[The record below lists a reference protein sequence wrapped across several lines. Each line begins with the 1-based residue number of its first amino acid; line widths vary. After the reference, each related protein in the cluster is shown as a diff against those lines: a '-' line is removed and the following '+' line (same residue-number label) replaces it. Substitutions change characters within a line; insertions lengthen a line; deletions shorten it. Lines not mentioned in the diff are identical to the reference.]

1 MAYPAN
7 LANLTHDTP
16 QMSAARMDYLG
27 AVAAGSHT
35 AEELA
40 ALSRLADEADAE
52 IAACP
57 PAVPWNP
64 APPTTLQTWF
74 PFIPEDIAAGFAAP
88 AEGGACMCPNN
99 GALAL
104 HIGGCDQG
112 VGGKAQPFAE
122 AFCAEYDLTPNRL
135 IDAVELGCA
144 LRGMRVIPENSNC
157 LYDLMK
163 LEAED
168 RVYTESFTRGRTA
181 DELEVRAANR
191 EAFMQDPAVRE
202 ECDRDQAE
210 LEETESEADA
220 LFETLRRRMTVEDYD
235 RLFDD
240 LDVGDPDALM
250 NRLRAEVAAL
260 PAPAAPFTVPPAPG
274 ASAAAPAPAAT
285 RDVAD
290 SSVVPEVE
298 DDVEQDDAKQG
309 EVELDMT
316 VREFTGT
323 APKPGQIFEYPVP
336 SVPAH
341 VPSVSGARTE
351 WRAVQ
356 RPLANAT
363 THAFVEHEWI
373 FSATPGLSQVA
384 AAADARGTARWGLLG
399 TLLPRV
405 AASIPPCVRLVPP
418 AGAVQSVLDED
429 ESDGEKPEFS
439 EAEGTSINLYSVAVS
454 GPSTGKTDAMTIAS
468 GLIPNTVAGLRTVA
482 PGTGEGVL
490 KEFPRVRPD
499 DAEEASDD
507 GKKEKADSAP
517 KIDDLGDTCSILM
530 ESDEIDIFVGE
541 MMRQGSKTS
550 GWYRSMWMGGEIG
563 NTVSDKERRS
573 AIAAHAYRFGIVLG
587 AQPEACAP
595 MFAETGRGTP
605 QRFMWLPAQQSLP
618 RGVYPA
624 KLEPAPVYWF
634 NGSPSMIPANA
645 AQAPV
650 WVYPP
655 KAAEQQL
662 KRDRWRAA
670 TADPFAAPRAA
681 DKAAAIADRHA
692 VLQQLKVAVLLA
704 ALDGLAQP
712 QDTHW
717 FAAGAVMQV
726 RRATIHRLVAES
738 ERVKAEG
745 KEAEGAL
752 NGVYRASSD
761 AARDA
766 ERERH
771 VSRCATRMMAGLV
784 KAAVSGQPPLT
795 HGAAIRL
802 LSGKK
807 GASGRSDRDLYGRA
821 ALAVVRASPGVVD
834 TGTHVHWAGSAA

>member
-1 MAYPAN
+1 MTAVDAS
-7 LANLTHDTP
+7 LTHDTP
-16 QMSAARMDYLG
+16 IAPATLQQWRPYIPEHVDP
-27 AVAAGSHT
+27 T
-35 AEELA
+35 A
-40 ALSRLADEADAE
+40 S
-52 IAACP
+52 
-57 PAVPWNP
+57 P
-64 APPTTLQTWF
+64 APGGHCECPTVAHIVLHV
-74 PFIPEDIAAGFAAP
+74 
-88 AEGGACMCPNN
+88 EGCA
-99 GALAL
+99 
-104 HIGGCDQG
+104 QG
-112 VGGKAQPFAE
+112 VAGRAQPYGPDT
-122 AFCAEYDLTPNRL
+122 CAEYALVLNSL
-135 IDAVELGCA
+135 IDAAELGAA
-144 LRGMRVIPENSNC
+144 LRGITVQGLALAME
-157 LYDLMK
+157 

-168 RVYTESFTRGRTA
+168 RALDVH
-181 DELEVRAANR
+181 AAKSAY
-191 EAFMQDPAVRE
+191 EAGV
-202 ECDRDQAE
+202 AE
-210 LEETESEADA
+210 GESEAEA
-220 LFETLRRRMTVEDYD
+220 LFETLRKRLPVEQYD
-235 RLFDD
+235 AV
-240 LDVGDPDALM
+240 LDGLDMNDPDAVLT
-250 NRLRAEVAAL
+250 RLRAEVAAL
-260 PAPAAPFTVPPAPG
+260 PAPFTVPPAPG
-274 ASAAAPAPAAT
+274 AGQALAAAP
-285 RDVAD
+285 DVAD
-290 SSVVPEVE
+290 SSAAPEVE
-298 DDVEQDDAKQG
+298 DDAEQDDAEQG

-341 VPSVSGARTE
+341 VPPVQGARTE
-351 WRAVQ
+351 WRDVQ
-356 RPLANAT
+356 PPLANAV

-373 FSATPGLSQVA
+373 FSATPGLSQIA

-429 ESDGEKPEFS
+429 ETGDSEKLEFS

-468 GLIPNTVAGLRTVA
+468 GLIPNAVAGLRTVA

-499 DAEEASDD
+499 DGADGEGDDKNAAEGA
-507 GKKEKADSAP
+507 AP
-517 KIDDLGDTCSILM
+517 EIDDLGDTCSILM
-530 ESDEIDIFVGE
+530 ESDEIDVFVGE
-541 MMRQGSKTS
+541 MMRQGSRTS
-550 GWYRSMWMGGEIG
+550 GWYRSMWMGGEVG
-563 NTVSDKERRS
+563 NTVSDKDRRS
-573 AIAAHAYRFGIVLG
+573 AIAAHTYRFGIVLG
-587 AQPEACAP
+587 AQPDAVAP

-618 RGVYPA
+618 RGAYPA
-624 KLEPAPVYWF
+624 KLEIAPVYWF
-634 NGSPSMIPANA
+634 NGSPSMIPTSA

-655 KAAEQQL
+655 KAAKDQL
-662 KRDRWRAA
+662 ARDRWRAA

-766 ERERH
+766 ERDRH
-771 VSRCATRMMAGLV
+771 VSRCATRIMAGLV
-784 KAAVSGQPPLT
+784 KAAVSGQPPMT

-834 TGTHVHWAGSAA
+834 TGTHVHWAGTAAAAV

>member
-74 PFIPEDIAAGFAAP
+74 PFIPEHIAAGFVAP

-104 HIGGCDQG
+104 HVEGCDQG
-112 VGGKAQPFAE
+112 VGGKAQPFAPD
-122 AFCAEYDLTPNRL
+122 FCTEYGVTPNGL

-144 LRGMRVIPENSNC
+144 LRGMRPIPENADA
-157 LYDLMK
+157 LRELMDL
-163 LEAED
+163 ESED
-168 RVYTESFTRGRTA
+168 REYVAAFTGPRTPEERA
-181 DELEVRAANR
+181 ARAANV
-191 EAFMQDPAVRE
+191 EAYLSDPAVRDE
-202 ECDRDQAE
+202 FDRDQAE

-298 DDVEQDDAKQG
+298 DDVEQEQEEEE
-309 EVELDMT
+309 EVEPDR
-316 VREFTGT
+316 VIRDFDGT
-323 APKPGQIFEYPVP
+323 PPAADQIMKYPMP
-336 SVPAH
+336 PIPAH
-341 VPSVSGARTE
+341 VPPVEGAKTQPVE
-351 WRAVQ
+351 VLP
-356 RPLANAT
+356 PLANQWGHQNVA
-363 THAFVEHEWI
+363 EEWI
-373 FSATPGLSQVA
+373 FSATPGLSHVA
-384 AAADARGTARWGLLG
+384 AAADARGVTRWGLLG
-399 TLLPRV
+399 TLLTRV
-405 AASIPPCVRLVPP
+405 AATIPPTVRLIPASRKVPTEAGPTP
-418 AGAVQSVLDED
+418 A
-429 ESDGEKPEFS
+429 
-439 EAEGTSINLYSVAVS
+439 GTSINLYSIAVS
-454 GPSTGKTDAMTIAS
+454 PPSTGKTDTISAAAA
-468 GLIPNTVAGLRTVA
+468 LIPGVRTVP
-482 PGTGEGVL
+482 PGTGEGML
-490 KEFPRVRPD
+490 KEFPRLSVDED
-499 DAEEASDD
+499 DSEGD
-507 GKKEKADSAP
+507 GDGTAP
-517 KIDDLGDTCSILM
+517 KIETIETDAYPGSVLL
-530 ESDEIDIFVGE
+530 ESDEIDVFVGE
-541 MMRQGSKTS
+541 MMRQGSKTT

-563 NTVSDKERRS
+563 NTVSDRDRRS
-573 AIAAHAYRFGIVLG
+573 FIAAHTYRFGIMLG
-587 AQPEACAP
+587 AQPNAVSQL
-595 MFAETGRGTP
+595 FGETGRGTP
-605 QRFMWLPAQQSLP
+605 QRFMWLPAHQSARRGEQYPQQL
-618 RGVYPA
+618 GT
-624 KLEPAPVYWF
+624 APVYWF
-634 NGSPSMIPANA
+634 DGSPSMIPETGG
-645 AQAPV
+645 QRPPV
-650 WVYPP
+650 WIYPP
-655 KAAEQQL
+655 KAATDAL
-662 KRDRWRAA
+662 DRARWRAA
-670 TADPFAAPRAA
+670 TANPMASPAAA
-681 DKAAAIADRHA
+681 DRAAAIADRHA
-692 VLQQLKVAVLLA
+692 ELQQLKVSAVLA
-704 ALDGLAQP
+704 VLDGLDQP
-712 QDTHW
+712 QDVHW
-717 FAAGAVMQV
+717 YAAGAIMTV
-726 RRATIHRLVAES
+726 RRRVIHELVAES
-738 ERVKAEG
+738 DRIKAEG

-771 VSRCATRMMAGLV
+771 VSRCATRIMAGLV
-784 KAAVSGQPPLT
+784 KAAVSGQPAMR

>member
-16 QMSAARMDYLG
+16 Q
-27 AVAAGSHT
+27 T
-35 AEELA
+35 A
-40 ALSRLADEADAE
+40 
-52 IAACP
+52 P
-57 PAVPWNP
+57 
-64 APPTTLQTWF
+64 PPTTLATWL
-74 PFIPEDIAAGFAAP
+74 PFIPEHIDQKVGSAAG
-88 AEGGACMCPNN
+88 GHCACPTVA
-99 GALAL
+99 GIVL
-104 HIGGCDQG
+104 HIAECAQG
-112 VGGKAQPFAE
+112 VSGRAQPYDPDL
-122 AFCAEYDLTPNRL
+122 CGDYDLPLNKL
-135 IDAVELGCA
+135 VDAAELGAA
-144 LRGMRVIPENSNC
+144 LRGITVQGLALDM
-157 LYDLMK
+157 D
-163 LEAED
+163 LEAQD
-168 RVYTESFTRGRTA
+168 RALDVHGVKTEY
-181 DELEVRAANR
+181 ELGVAEGEG
-191 EAFMQDPAVRE
+191 EAE
-202 ECDRDQAE
+202 
-210 LEETESEADA
+210 A
-220 LFETLRRRMTVEDYD
+220 LFETLRKRLPVEQYD
-235 RLFDD
+235 AV
-240 LDVGDPDALM
+240 LDGLDMNDPGQVLE
-250 NRLRAEVAAL
+250 RLRAEVAAL
-260 PAPAAPFTVPPAPG
+260 PAPFTVPPAPG
-274 ASAAAPAPAAT
+274 AAQAKAAAP
-285 RDVAD
+285 DVAD
-290 SSVVPEVE
+290 SSAAPEVE
-298 DDVEQDDAKQG
+298 DDAEQDDAEQG

-341 VPSVSGARTE
+341 VPPVQGARTE
-351 WRAVQ
+351 WRDVQ
-356 RPLANAT
+356 PPLANAV

-373 FSATPGLSQVA
+373 FSATPGLSQIA

-429 ESDGEKPEFS
+429 ETGDSEKLEFS

-468 GLIPNTVAGLRTVA
+468 GLIPNAVAGLRTVA

-499 DAEEASDD
+499 DGADGEGDDKNAAEGA
-507 GKKEKADSAP
+507 AP
-517 KIDDLGDTCSILM
+517 EIDDLGDTCSILM
-530 ESDEIDIFVGE
+530 ESDEIDVFVGE
-541 MMRQGSKTS
+541 MMRQGSRTS
-550 GWYRSMWMGGEIG
+550 GWYRSMWMGGEVG
-563 NTVSDKERRS
+563 NTVSDKDRRS
-573 AIAAHAYRFGIVLG
+573 AIAAHTYRFGIVLG
-587 AQPEACAP
+587 AQPDAVAP

-618 RGVYPA
+618 RGAYPA
-624 KLEPAPVYWF
+624 KLEIAPVYWF
-634 NGSPSMIPANA
+634 NGSPSMIPPNA

-655 KAAEQQL
+655 KAAKDRL
-662 KRDRWRAA
+662 ARDRWRAA

-692 VLQQLKVAVLLA
+692 VLQRLKVAVLLA

-766 ERERH
+766 ERDRH
-771 VSRCATRMMAGLV
+771 VSRCATRIMAGLV
-784 KAAVSGQPPLT
+784 KAAVSGQPPMT

-834 TGTHVHWAGSAA
+834 AGTHVHWGGSAAAAV

>member
-1 MAYPAN
+1 MTVPVTAAD
-7 LANLTHDTP
+7 ANLTHDTP
-16 QMSAARMDYLG
+16 IPTTAARMDYLG
-27 AVAAGSHT
+27 ATAAGTYSV
-35 AEELA
+35 EELD
-40 ALSRLADEADAE
+40 ALRELADQADAE

-57 PAVPWNP
+57 PAVPWTP
-64 APPTTLQTWF
+64 APPTTREEWE
-74 PFIPEDIAAGFAAP
+74 PFIPEGIDAAGFAA
-88 AEGGACMCPNN
+88 AATNGACACPQN
-99 GALAL
+99 GKLAL
-104 HIGGCDQG
+104 HIASCAQS
-112 VGGKAQPFAE
+112 VPGKAQAIDT
-122 AFCAEYDLTPNRL
+122 AFCAEYDLALNAP
-135 IDAVELGCA
+135 IDPVELGCA
-144 LRGMRVIPENSNC
+144 LRGMRPIPGNANA
-157 LYDLMK
+157 LRDLMT

-168 RVYTESFTRGRTA
+168 REFAAHAAKSAYEGGVA
-181 DELEVRAANR
+181 DG
-191 EAFMQDPAVRE
+191 
-202 ECDRDQAE
+202 
-210 LEETESEADA
+210 ESEAEA
-220 LFETLRRRMTVEDYD
+220 LFETLRKRLPVEQYD
-235 RLFDD
+235 AV
-240 LDVGDPDALM
+240 LDGLDMNDPDAVLT
-250 NRLRAEVAAL
+250 RLRAEVAAL
-260 PAPAAPFTVPPAPG
+260 PAPFTVPPAPG
-274 ASAAAPAPAAT
+274 AAVTAAAGPVVVPAAP
-285 RDVAD
+285 RDAPG
-290 SSVVPEVE
+290 SGAAPEVE
-298 DDVEQDDAKQG
+298 DDAEQEYG
-309 EVELDMT
+309 EVKLDMT
-316 VREFTGT
+316 VHEFTGT
-323 APKPGQIFEYPVP
+323 APKPGQIFVYPVP

-341 VPSVSGARTE
+341 VPPVQGARTE
-351 WRAVQ
+351 WRDVQ
-356 RPLANAT
+356 PPLANAV

-373 FSATPGLSQVA
+373 FSATPGLSQIA

-429 ESDGEKPEFS
+429 EAGDSEKLEFS

-468 GLIPNTVAGLRTVA
+468 GLIPNAVAGLRTVA

-499 DAEEASDD
+499 DGADGEGDDKNAAE
-507 GKKEKADSAP
+507 GTAP
-517 KIDDLGDTCSILM
+517 EIDDLGDTCSILM

-587 AQPEACAP
+587 AQPDAVAP

-624 KLEPAPVYWF
+624 KLETAPVYWF

-655 KAAEQQL
+655 KAAKDQL
-662 KRDRWRAA
+662 ARDRWRAA

-681 DKAAAIADRHA
+681 DRAAAIADRHA

-712 QDTHW
+712 QDAHW
-717 FAAGAVMQV
+717 YAAGAVMQV

-738 ERVKAEG
+738 DRVKAEG

-771 VSRCATRMMAGLV
+771 VSRCATRIMAGLV
-784 KAAVSGQPPLT
+784 KAAVSGQPPMT

-834 TGTHVHWAGSAA
+834 TGTHVHWVGTAAA